1 MNYEWVKLLGEDGDR
16 EKTEEES
23 APEGTSPKAKKVCPG
38 CGLYTIIPPIPELEV
53 QEEEEERA
61 FSSA

>member
-1 MNYEWVKLLGEDGDR
+1 M

-38 CGLYTIIPPIPELEV
+38 CELCTIVPPIPELEV
-53 QEEEEERA
+53 
-61 FSSA
+61 